1 MRLEGNR
8 LTFGKEPENKF
19 GQGDKLKLRQQT
31 HDSPGVIQEE
41 DEGKSN
47 IKQIHTST
55 GKRKQVVK
63 TEEDSYKKLEHTFGD
78 DGSLSMRI
86 INNGSRNDDSRR
98 SESKR
103 VDSSIPWNS
112 KADISLSTDSIF
124 NLQDDDMRQFLKEDK
139 IADSSRRIVNN
150 GNSAKKPKQQS
161 AEVAQMLKFMSMI
174 EELWQGL
181 VDGKHASAL
190 KFQKKGSDVMG
201 SSATQRQ
208 SRLEQIPQEI
218 SSKLTHQITQV
229 SVYYQLNC
237 DKPDFRIPTKRVS

>member
-1 MRLEGNR
+1 M
-8 LTFGKEPENKF
+8 
-19 GQGDKLKLRQQT
+19 
-31 HDSPGVIQEE
+31 
-41 DEGKSN
+41 
-47 IKQIHTST
+47 
-55 GKRKQVVK
+55 VK

-150 GNSAKKPKQQS
+150 GNSAKKPK
-161 AEVAQMLKFMSMI
+161 
-174 EELWQGL
+174 
-181 VDGKHASAL
+181 
-190 KFQKKGSDVMG
+190 
-201 SSATQRQ
+201 
-208 SRLEQIPQEI
+208 
-218 SSKLTHQITQV
+218 
-229 SVYYQLNC
+229 
-237 DKPDFRIPTKRVS
+237 